1 MPIVRQSVVMV
12 TDKDGNTRVIST
24 KAELKAWLETLSEE
38 DRKLYRDRYRF
49 EPVRNRTGIIDYTG
63 TLRDL

>member
-1 MPIVRQSVVMV
+1 MV